1 VRTMEEKIV
10 FETDEGEVLFYVLE
24 ETRVAGVNYLLV
36 TDSEEDEADC
46 YILKD
51 ISGEQDPEAV
61 YEIVEDDETLSALTK
76 LFSELL
82 ENTEIKGVNEEGSV

>member
-1 VRTMEEKIV
+1 MEEKIV

-36 TDSEEDEADC
+36 TDSEEEEADC

-51 ISGEQDPEAV
+51 VSAENETEAV
-61 YEIVEDDETLSALTK
+61 YEMVEDDATLEALAK
-76 LFSELL
+76 IFGELL
-82 ENTEIKGVNEEGSV
+82 ENTDLKGANEQ